1 MCDLSK
7 KRSHR
12 AVFCNSRSS
21 GTTANSTRGSNR
33 SLLSA
38 AVLALATLV
47 VNCSFDNGGVTAF
60 TPTSTGRTSFS
71 TGSAST
77 KTNNIKENPA
87 TRIYPLSTKRRGQ
100 RQQARQ
106 QVLGSSSVSST
117 AIDEA
122 SIATAR
128 SASTSAASPIL
139 NHQRRSRRLRA
150 ANAAKDLVVLDDND
164 EGYLNR
170 NSSNNKITGP
180 KNELAVQVVLKNDI
194 ISLPSK
200 SRSKTSR
207 PLHYH
212 NTEMT
217 RLKGRTNGSQ
227 KKGQLKKK
235 TKKKV
240 TSTSLLTRDD
250 ERQITYKI
258 RDLRRVMRIRDE
270 LIEEKQEWSSFHPS
284 FDYDEFNNDFPTES
298 DWAKACD
305 LEVSELLRIMDEGQE
320 ARSLLVSANA
330 GLVTSIAK
338 RHYHVLKQMTNA
350 GGGVGTIL
358 TLQDMIQEGNL
369 GLMKAAERF
378 EPERGWRFSTYAT
391 YWIRQRILQSITDTS
406 RVIRL
411 PAHVTATLQK
421 FNKAR
426 REMAAEIGRM
436 PSDAELAHYM
446 EIPLDKFHKIND
458 KARSVVS
465 LESPLRTGRN
475 HKAEEDR
482 RTIGDFIA
490 SDAPTPEE
498 DAQQKS
504 LQRDIW
510 AVVNELAERE
520 REVLILR
527 FGLDNGEPLSTSQT
541 ATQLGITTD
550 RVRYIETR
558 ALNKLRSPQRNY
570 RLKDYLGEG
579 HHSAVEEKRQP
590 KHSSATNA
598 ISSSKHRRNK
608 RNHGRKSP
616 SPEEK
621 FWFF

>member
-1 MCDLSK
+1 
-7 KRSHR
+7 
-12 AVFCNSRSS
+12 
-21 GTTANSTRGSNR
+21 
-33 SLLSA
+33 
-38 AVLALATLV
+38 
-47 VNCSFDNGGVTAF
+47 
-60 TPTSTGRTSFS
+60 
-71 TGSAST
+71 
-77 KTNNIKENPA
+77 
-87 TRIYPLSTKRRGQ
+87 
-100 RQQARQ
+100 
-106 QVLGSSSVSST
+106 
-117 AIDEA
+117 
-122 SIATAR
+122 
-128 SASTSAASPIL
+128 
-139 NHQRRSRRLRA
+139 
-150 ANAAKDLVVLDDND
+150 
-164 EGYLNR
+164 
-170 NSSNNKITGP
+170 
-180 KNELAVQVVLKNDI
+180 
-194 ISLPSK
+194 
-200 SRSKTSR
+200 
-207 PLHYH
+207 
-212 NTEMT
+212 MT
-217 RLKGRTNGSQ
+217 RLKGRTSGPS
-227 KKGQLKKK
+227 KKGQSKKK
-235 TKKKV
+235 KKM
-240 TSTSLLTRDD
+240 TSTSLLTRDE

-258 RDLRRVMRIRDE
+258 RDLRRVVRVRDA
-270 LIEEKQEWSSFHPS
+270 LIEDKEEWSSFQPS
-284 FDYDEFNNDFPTES
+284 FECDECNDDFPTER

-305 LEVSELLRIMDEGQE
+305 LEVSELQRIMDEGQE

-391 YWIRQRILQSITDTS
+391 YWIRQRILQCITDTS

-446 EIPLDKFHKIND
+446 EIPLEKLRKIND

-465 LESPLRTGRN
+465 LESPLRMGSN
-475 HKAEEDR
+475 HKAEVDR

-504 LQRDIW
+504 LQRDIR
-510 AVVNELAERE
+510 AVVNELADRE

-541 ATQLGITTD
+541 ATQLGVTTD

-579 HHSAVEEKRQP
+579 HHAVFEKKRQQ
-590 KHSSATNA
+590 KLSVETTQT
-598 ISSSKHRRNK
+598 SSSKHHHNSRSK
-608 RNHGRKSP
+608 RPKTP